1 MYKLLSINDSIATR
15 TMELENINT
24 KKIDTCFDDSSL
36 VSIDNNFDFMEIGK
50 EHDCKIKLFG
60 EPTATK
66 SKKSVDCTVID
77 DNVMIGNVLLVKI
90 SVDNNIYYVSQ
101 EKVVPY
107 LSARRFEFEFTR
119 KDLIQVDDVVHE
131 DLQ

>member
-50 EHDCKIKLFG
+50 EYDCKIKLFG
-60 EPTATK
+60 EPTAT
-66 SKKSVDCTVID
+66 
-77 DNVMIGNVLLVKI
+77 
-90 SVDNNIYYVSQ
+90 
-101 EKVVPY
+101 
-107 LSARRFEFEFTR
+107 
-119 KDLIQVDDVVHE
+119 
-131 DLQ
+131 